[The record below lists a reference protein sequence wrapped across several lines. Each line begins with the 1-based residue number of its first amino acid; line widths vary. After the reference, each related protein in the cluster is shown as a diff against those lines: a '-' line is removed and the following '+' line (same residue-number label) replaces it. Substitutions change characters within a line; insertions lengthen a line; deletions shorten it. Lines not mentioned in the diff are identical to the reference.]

1 MALFDFETKPVVDE
15 LDSLL
20 EGYTDEYLETL
31 LEADSKKGG
40 VKEKISALKE
50 KVRKAYH
57 TMLAPKHIKD
67 PNWDIKDT
75 QKQMMDDLEKGN
87 KQYVEY
93 MLANTR
99 SDAKYAAAEK
109 ELMALYMGLFPYN
122 AKKIKAQLNWFDTTF
137 KKAVEKKAKEMDIR
151 LESYTDIL
159 EEVAIA
165 VFESSD
171 DIKDAFLLDK
181 DAVVIGAEDDKD
193 VEAFI
198 DKIPEDAEDEDLDD
212 LVEAFVESDDDE
224 DFDDIEDEDDDDD
237 EACAEAY
244 IYIC

>member
-1 MALFDFETKPVVDE
+1 MALFDFEKKVDE

-31 LEADSKKGG
+31 LEADSKGG
-40 VKEKISALKE
+40 VKAKITALKD
-50 KVRKAYH
+50 KVRKAYY
-57 TMLAPKHIKD
+57 TAIAPKHLKD
-67 PNWDIKDT
+67 PNWDIKTT
-75 QKQMMDDLEKGN
+75 QKQMMDDLEKGD
-87 KQYVEY
+87 KHYVEW
-93 MLANTR
+93 MLRTTQ
-99 SDAKYAAAEK
+99 SDSKTAAAEK
-109 ELMALYMGLFPYN
+109 ELMELYMGLFPYN

-137 KKAVEKKAKEMDIR
+137 AKAVKKKAKEMDIR
-151 LESYTDIL
+151 LESYMGIL
-159 EEVAIA
+159 EEAAIA

-212 LVEAFVESDDDE
+212 LVEAFVESDDD
-224 DFDDIEDEDDDDD
+224 DDDYECDDDDCDDDDDD
-237 EACAEAY
+237 EECEESYY
-244 IYIC
+244 II